1 MNDTI
6 VPMPGYVLVED
17 VNASELASGIVVAED
32 ESKKSQICKVI
43 DVAALTINDDFFD
56 NKIVSLADII
66 TLRTSYQIEVGQT
79 IIIKK
84 YSANTVEIQGKSCG
98 LVAFGDIIGKVA
110 NA

>member
-32 ESKKSQICKVI
+32 ESKKSQICKVLSVYPI
-43 DVAALTINDDFFD
+43 SDDENDFKD
-56 NKIVSLADII
+56 KAT
-66 TLRTSYQIEVGQT
+66 TLGDLFTLLTSYKIDAGDI

-84 YSANTVEIQGKSCG
+84 YSANTVEIKGKKFG

-110 NA
+110 NG